1 MSVKDGKMKIS
12 ELTSGYDLALA
23 DLIRFNLKKHH
34 LDIPGTVY
42 FDDNLNHLSAFYLAD
57 PVRRYYYIVTDDSDK
72 LIGGIGLA
80 EFEFFKDCCE
90 LQKLYLADGVK
101 GAGLSYKLIAL
112 IEDKAKELGYKQM
125 YLETH
130 DNLAAAIHVYEK
142 CGYKEIEKP
151 AGVVHATM
159 NRFFIK
165 ELYRQDRPIH

>member
-1 MSVKDGKMKIS
+1 M
-12 ELTSGYDLALA
+12 
-23 DLIRFNLKKHH
+23 
-34 LDIPGTVY
+34 
-42 FDDNLNHLSAFYLAD
+42 
-57 PVRRYYYIVTDDSDK
+57 TDENDK

-80 EFEFFKDCCE
+80 EFEFFEDCCE
-90 LQKLYLADGVK
+90 LQKLYLSDEVK
-101 GAGLSYKLIAL
+101 GAGLSYKLISL
-112 IEDKAKELGYKQM
+112 IEDKAKELGYKRM

-165 ELYRQDRPIH
+165 EILQKQ

>member
-1 MSVKDGKMKIS
+1 MAVP
-12 ELTSGYDLALA
+12 A
-23 DLIRFNLKKHH
+23 
-34 LDIPGTVY
+34 
-42 FDDNLNHLSAFYLAD
+42 
-57 PVRRYYYIVTDDSDK
+57 RRYYYAVTDDSDK

-90 LQKLYLADGVK
+90 LQKLYLADEVK
-101 GAGLSYKLIAL
+101 GTGLSYKLISQ
-112 IEDKAKELGYKQM
+112 IEDKAKELGYKRM

-165 ELYRQDRPIH
+165 EL

>member
-1 MSVKDGKMKIS
+1 MKIN
-12 ELTSGYDLALA
+12 ELTPGYDLALA

-42 FDDNLNHLSAFYLAD
+42 FDGNLNHLSAFYLAD
-57 PVRRYYYIVTDDSDK
+57 PAKRYYYVVTDDSDK

-80 EFEFFKDCCE
+80 EFFEDCCE

-101 GAGLSYKLIAL
+101 GAGLSYKLISL
-112 IEDKAKELGYKQM
+112 IEDKAKELGYKRM

-165 ELYRQDRPIH
+165 EL

>member
-1 MSVKDGKMKIS
+1 MKFK
-12 ELTSGYDLALA
+12 ELTSDYDQALA
-23 DLIRFNLKKHH
+23 DLIRVNLKKYS

-42 FDDNLNHLSAFYLAD
+42 FDDNLNHLSDFYTAD
-57 PVRRYYYIVTDDSDK
+57 HDRRFYYIVTDESDR

-80 EFEFFKDCCE
+80 EFEFVDDCCE
-90 LQKLYLADGVK
+90 LQKLYLADEVK
-101 GAGLSYKLIAL
+101 GAGLSYRLIDM
-112 IEDKAKELGYKQM
+112 IEDKARELGYKRM

-151 AGVVHATM
+151 ESIVHATM

-165 ELYRQDRPIH
+165 EL

>member
-1 MSVKDGKMKIS
+1 MYARDGKMKIS
-12 ELTSGYDLALA
+12 KLTPDYNLSLA
-23 DLIRFNLKKHH
+23 DLIRFNLKKHK

-42 FDDNLNHLSAFYLAD
+42 YDDNLNHLSDFYLAD
-57 PVRRYYYIVTDDSDK
+57 PNGRYYYVVTDDSDK

-90 LQKLYLADGVK
+90 LQELYLADEAK
-101 GAGLSYKLIAL
+101 GEGLSYKLISL
-112 IEDKAKELGYKQM
+112 IEDKAKELGYKRI

-130 DNLAAAIHVYEK
+130 DNLTAAMHVYEK

-151 AGVVHATM
+151 VGVVHATM

-165 ELYRQDRPIH
+165 EL